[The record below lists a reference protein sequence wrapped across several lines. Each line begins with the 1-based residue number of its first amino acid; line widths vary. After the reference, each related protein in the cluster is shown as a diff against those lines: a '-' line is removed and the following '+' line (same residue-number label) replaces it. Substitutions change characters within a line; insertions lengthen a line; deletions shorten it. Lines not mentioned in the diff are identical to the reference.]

1 MNRTPANYQRANDQ
15 RGKPETRYCRLY
27 EDYIKTDSV
36 YFTARGVVIHQGG
49 GAVGGG
55 TGRRA
60 ALRATSCS
68 RPSGLLGAGVK
79 FSTPNEHPATI
90 FSSGPFN
97 WVLSGGRQL
106 IGPRPGTP
114 NRRIEEEDEADD
126 DRKMMMRACA
136 HI

>member
-1 MNRTPANYQRANDQ
+1 M
-15 RGKPETRYCRLY
+15 Y

-79 FSTPNEHPATI
+79 
-90 FSSGPFN
+90 
-97 WVLSGGRQL
+97 
-106 IGPRPGTP
+106 
-114 NRRIEEEDEADD
+114 
-126 DRKMMMRACA
+126 
-136 HI
+136 